1 MSNESD
7 YLLGINQTELDRLQ
21 FQHAVWGGVTNA
33 FFDRLGVGAGWKCLD
48 AGAGPGLVS
57 ADLRLRVGETGEVV
71 ALEPSEMFL
80 AWFRDVIARSGWKN
94 VHARTGTAEGA
105 ELPAGYFDLVF
116 VRWVIAFVPDAEAFL
131 APLVRALKPGGLI
144 AIQDYYYEGLSLF
157 PRGGAFD
164 RMPDVVRAY
173 YKSGGGDAYV
183 TGRLPRLF
191 RTLGLELA
199 DFSPHQ
205 LAGRPGSGPFEWAQR
220 FFLPHIPLMAE
231 KGLITR
237 EEAAAF
243 TADWLAHAA
252 DPDALFFSPVVV
264 DAAGRKLE
272 QESSGGRSEIPGHGR
287 S

>member
-21 FQHAVWGGVTNA
+21 FQHDVWGGVTGA

-48 AGAGPGLVS
+48 VGAGPGLVS
-57 ADLRLRVGETGEVV
+57 ADLRGRVGETGEVA

-80 AWFRDVIARSGWKN
+80 GWFRAQVERKGWKN
-94 VHARTGTAEGA
+94 VRALTGSAEGA
-105 ELPAGYFDLVF
+105 ELPAGHFDLVF

-131 APLVRALKPGGLI
+131 APLIRALKPGGVI

-173 YKSGGGDAYV
+173 YKSGGGDAYI
-183 TGRLPRLF
+183 TGRLPGLF
-191 RTLGLELA
+191 RKMGLEVV

-205 LAGRPGSGPFEWAQR
+205 LAGGPKSAPFQWAQR

-231 KGLITR
+231 KGLITE
-237 EEAAAF
+237 EEANAH

-252 DPDALFFSPVVV
+252 NPDALFFSPVVV
-264 DAAGRKLE
+264 DAAGKK
-272 QESSGGRSEIPGHGR
+272 PA
-287 S
+287 